1 MLVGPDTRRA
11 CSVAGVAAPV
21 EVRRAVKALRDSDRA
36 ELRLVLDP
44 SVEERASALQQQH
57 VAPDAPVLAET
68 AAG

>member
-21 EVRRAVKALRDSDRA
+21 EGAVKALRDSDRA